1 MLSPHQIQIL
11 RRLLHHKAIISL
23 NTGCDAMPARPL
35 GDKRKRPVFWV
46 PVKDVQALESY
57 GALELHKDGYC
68 VAKTAERRLKH
79 GRDGTATQQH
89 YDLEEREVYVQGGV
103 KRKAAVNAR
112 LTVLDRLARRTD
124 YDGRP
129 LLDAPLVEAGRHFTR
144 DYHASG
150 HGLTATQRYDTAGV
164 EEGGNCNRAEDQFIR
179 AADAKARVQD
189 ARDVMGAG
197 LDVAVVAVCCLDRSL
212 ESVERAESWASGS
225 GLTILKLGLKKLSA
239 HYGTVA
245 GIKRG
250 SSSPKSKSNPPPSG
264 KTISYAPSKTYAD
277 RK

>member
-11 RRLLHHKAIISL
+11 RRLLHHKAVISL

-35 GDKRKRPVFWV
+35 GDKRKRPLFWV

-57 GALELHKDGYC
+57 GALELHKGGYC

-79 GRDGTATQQH
+79 GRDGTARQQH
-89 YDLEEREVYVQGGV
+89 FDLEEREVYVEGGV
-103 KRKAAVNAR
+103 KRKASVNTR
-112 LTVLDRLARRTD
+112 LTALDRLARRTD

-129 LLDAPLVEAGRHFTR
+129 LLEAPLVEAGQRITR

-150 HGLTATQRYDTAGV
+150 HGLSATQRYDTAGV
-164 EEGGNCNRAEDQFIR
+164 EAGGNNNSAEDQFIR

-189 ARDVMGAG
+189 ARDAMGAG
-197 LDVAVVAVCCLDRSL
+197 LDVAVIAVCCLDHSL
-212 ESVERAESWASGS
+212 ESVERTERWAAGS

-245 GIKRG
+245 GVKRG
-250 SSSPKSKSNPPPSG
+250 ANTPDPQANSSSTVETK
-264 KTISYAPSKTYAD
+264 SYAPKKKFVG

>member
-35 GDKRKRPVFWV
+35 GDKRKRPLFWV

-57 GALELHKDGYC
+57 GALELNKDGYR

-79 GRDGTATQQH
+79 GRHGSATHQH
-89 YDLEEREVYVQGGV
+89 YDLEERDVYVPGGV
-103 KRKAAVNAR
+103 KRKAAVNTR
-112 LTVLDRLARRTD
+112 LTALDRLARRTD

-129 LLDAPLVEAGRHFTR
+129 LLSAPLVEAGQRITR

-150 HGLTATQRYDTAGV
+150 HGLSATQRYDSAGV
-164 EEGGNCNRAEDQFIR
+164 EDGGNHNSAEDQFIR
-179 AADAKARVQD
+179 AADAKARVQA
-189 ARDVMGAG
+189 AREAMGTG
-197 LDVAVVAVCCLDRSL
+197 LDVAVIAVCCLDQSL
-212 ESVERAESWASGS
+212 ESVERAERWAGGS

-245 GIKRG
+245 GVKSG
-250 SSSPKSKSNPPPSG
+250 PSSPRQRDPYVP
-264 KTISYAPSKTYAD
+264 
-277 RK
+277 RKRSAHF

>member
-112 LTVLDRLARRTD
+112 LTALDRLARRTD

-129 LLDAPLVEAGRHFTR
+129 LLDAPLVEAGRRFTR

-164 EEGGNCNRAEDQFIR
+164 EEGGNRSRAEDQFIR

-189 ARDVMGAG
+189 ARDAMGAG
-197 LDVAVVAVCCLDRSL
+197 LDVAVVAVCCLDQSL
-212 ESVERAESWASGS
+212 ESVERAERWAAGS
-225 GLTILKLGLKKLSA
+225 GLTVLKLGLKKLSA

-250 SSSPKSKSNPPPSG
+250 AFPRAPEYHPFSSTETKPN
-264 KTISYAPSKTYAD
+264 APSKKYAE